1 MEEIVLTIGGL
12 IKSFDWSDFL
22 LLLIGLILV
31 ILLIYIIYL
40 IGREDEVNNKQTDY
54 KLQNDKNDIKSIIEN
69 LEANYE
75 AKPIDLSEY
84 EQEMENTAIISYDE
98 LLEKT
103 STNITY
109 DDEYVS
115 NIKDKDIV
123 VKKVDPTNT
132 SLTKEMV
139 DLPKAIMMNYE
150 SEEAFLKALKKLQ
163 KNLVR

>member
-31 ILLIYIIYL
+31 ILLIYITYL
-40 IGREDEVNNKQTDY
+40 IGREDEVNNRQTDY

>member
-115 NIKDKDIV
+115 NIKDNDIV